1 MKYKAVVFD
10 LFETLITEWGHEKYT
25 KKAMCDDL
33 GVEKE
38 DFDVFWEEKE
48 QDRYLGSI
56 SFEES
61 VLYAC
66 ERCKKQID
74 PSVLARIT
82 EKRVKTKSECFKYV
96 LPEVYQLLRTIREM
110 GLKTAIVS
118 NCSPEEVE
126 VFKESEISR
135 FFDTVILSFEI
146 HMKKPDV
153 CIYEEASK
161 RLGIDTCECI
171 FVGDGGSN
179 ELVGARNAGMK
190 AIQAKWYTNR
200 HPVKRGNIEGFPL
213 AEEPMDIIT
222 VGLKTVE

>member
-1 MKYKAVVFD
+1 MKYKAAMFD

-25 KKAMCDDL
+25 KKAMCADL

-38 DFDVFWEEKE
+38 DFDVYWEEKE
-48 QDRYLGSI
+48 QERYLGSI

-66 ERCKKQID
+66 ENINRQID
-74 PSVLARIT
+74 PELLARVK

-96 LPEVYQLLRTIREM
+96 LPEVYQLLNTIREM

-118 NCSPEEVE
+118 NCSSEEVE
-126 VFKESEISR
+126 VFRNSEISR
-135 FFDTVILSFEI
+135 YFDVALLSFEV

-153 CIYEEASK
+153 CIYEEAAK
-161 RLGIDTCECI
+161 HLGVEMSECI
-171 FVGDGGSN
+171 FIGDGGSN
-179 ELVGARNAGMK
+179 ELIGARNAGIK

-200 HPVKRGNIEGFPL
+200 YPDKRGNIEDFQV
-213 AEEPMDIIT
+213 AEEPMDI
-222 VGLKTVE
+222 LKLM